1 MTPDLVR
8 TVLARRPW
16 VPSNTLLDCLD
27 LAAWL
32 APRIAAGLTPHV
44 AMSEL
49 TTRWGCPQFEAS
61 RRMADLLGAQLI
73 DASHHPGQA
82 AYWAVHRVGPVT

>member
-1 MTPDLVR
+1 
-8 TVLARRPW
+8 
-16 VPSNTLLDCLD
+16 
-27 LAAWL
+27 
-32 APRIAAGLTPHV
+32 
-44 AMSEL
+44 MSEL

-82 AYWAVHRVGPVT
+82 AYWAVHRVGPVA